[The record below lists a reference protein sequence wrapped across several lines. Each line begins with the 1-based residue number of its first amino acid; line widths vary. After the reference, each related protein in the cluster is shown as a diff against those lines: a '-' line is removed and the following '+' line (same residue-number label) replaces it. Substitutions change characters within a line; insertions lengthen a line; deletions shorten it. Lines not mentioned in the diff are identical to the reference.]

1 MPNNIE
7 NFNRALDQHIKDINL
22 LPPLSFNFSPEVDS
36 PIPPPNFSPLPGY
49 TPNDDEVLQIEVEE
63 PKSEKKPKKEKKKKK
78 YILRGK
84 YNLRNKH

>member
-7 NFNRALDQHIKDINL
+7 NFNRALDQQIKDINL

-49 TPNDDEVLQIEVEE
+49 VSNDDEVLQIEVEE
-63 PKSEKKPKKEKKKKK
+63 SKPEEKPKKVKKE
-78 YILRGK
+78 YIPRV
-84 YNLRNKH
+84 YNLRNKF